1 MSALP
6 PAHGLLGPVP
16 GGRYGW
22 RGTVGS
28 EWTKLTSVRSSVWA
42 LLTTAVL
49 GVGLG
54 AIVTTAQV
62 SRWSTRTL
70 AEQAAFDPTRSSLAG
85 LLFAQLAIGVLGVLV
100 VSAEYSTGTIRATFS
115 AVPRRWLV
123 LASKCVLF
131 GFVALVVGEAV
142 SFAAFLLGQQILSGT
157 TPTASLSD
165 PSALRAVF
173 SGGLYLFALGLLALG
188 LGFVIRHTPAAIS
201 TFVGLMFVLPIIG
214 DLLPS
219 SLSTDLERFLPQN
232 IGTVML
238 TAHYH
243 GTDTLG
249 PWTSFA
255 LLCAYAAAALVA
267 GAILLVRRD
276 A

>member
-1 MSALP
+1 MSVLP

-16 GGRYGW
+16 AGHYGW

-123 LASKCVLF
+123 LASKCALF

-142 SFAAFLLGQQILSGT
+142 SFVAFLLGQQILSGT

-201 TFVGLMFVLPIIG
+201 TFVGLMFVLPIIS

-267 GAILLVRRD
+267 GEILLGRRD

>member
-142 SFAAFLLGQQILSGT
+142 SFAAFLLGQQNPFRDNADGLAFGPQRPDARSSAAASTFSLSGCWLWAWGSSSG
-157 TPTASLSD
+157 TP
-165 PSALRAVF
+165 
-173 SGGLYLFALGLLALG
+173 
-188 LGFVIRHTPAAIS
+188 
-201 TFVGLMFVLPIIG
+201 
-214 DLLPS
+214 
-219 SLSTDLERFLPQN
+219 
-232 IGTVML
+232 
-238 TAHYH
+238 
-243 GTDTLG
+243 
-249 PWTSFA
+249 
-255 LLCAYAAAALVA
+255 
-267 GAILLVRRD
+267 RRP
-276 A
+276 